1 MPQLD
6 FSVFPSQLF
15 WLTVCFV
22 TMFVIMRWF
31 ILPKTAE
38 MIDLR
43 KAKIDGDLA
52 RAAEIHK
59 QVEDALARYNSALTE
74 AKSKADIAVQK
85 AKDELQNTIE
95 RRQADLTSRLHSEI
109 EAGEL
114 KIEKS
119 KQKALAEVETAAS
132 ELAVEVLAKLGFAGI
147 KPEHVSDV
155 LKSLK

>member
-15 WLTVCFV
+15 WLTICFV
-22 TMFVIMRWF
+22 TMLIIMRFF

-59 QVEDALARYNSALTE
+59 QVEEALERYNSALSE
-74 AKSKADIAVQK
+74 AKSKADVAVQK
-85 AKDELQNTIE
+85 ARDELQNTIE
-95 RRQADLTSRLHSEI
+95 RKQADLAVRLRAEI
-109 EAGEL
+109 EDGER

-119 KQKALAEVETAAS
+119 KEKALAEVETAATG
-132 ELAVEVLAKLGFAGI
+132 LAVDVLEKLGFSGI
-147 KPEHVSDV
+147 KPKHISDV
-155 LKSLK
+155 LKTLK